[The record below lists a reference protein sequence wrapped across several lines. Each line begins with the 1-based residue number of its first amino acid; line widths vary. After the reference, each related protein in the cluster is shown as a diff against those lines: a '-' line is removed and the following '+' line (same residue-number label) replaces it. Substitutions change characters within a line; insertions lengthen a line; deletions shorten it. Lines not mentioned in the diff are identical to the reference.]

1 MKARRALPI
10 VECTFGL
17 DGGAMFGVVPRPLW
31 SRSNPADDRNR
42 IDLAARCLVIDIDD
56 RRVLV
61 DTGMGDDWHGKTA
74 DIYKVDH
81 PEGSLRAQLDA
92 RGIAPDSITD
102 VLMTHLHFDHAG
114 GLMRTDDGG
123 SRTPTFPAAR
133 HWVQRENWVWA
144 HHPTLRDAGSYRRD
158 DFAALGDLVDLELV
172 DGVSEILP
180 GIQVIPT
187 RGHTPGMQ
195 IVRFDVGDHRVVY
208 VADLIPTLGHLQLAW
223 VMGYDV
229 YPLSTVREKHEVL
242 ENAVNNDWVLAL
254 EHDPVHA
261 FARIERDGPDRYRVA
276 EAVARL
282 EDLS

>member
-42 IDLAARCLVIDIDD
+42 IDLATRCLVIDIDD

-61 DTGMGDDWHGKTA
+61 DTGMGDGWHGKAA
-74 DIYKVDH
+74 DIYKVEH
-81 PEGSLRAQLDA
+81 AHGSLRSQLDA
-92 RGIAPDSITD
+92 RGIEPDSITD

-114 GLMRTDDGG
+114 GLMHAGEGG
-123 SRTPTFPAAR
+123 SPAPTFPSAR

-158 DFAALGDLVDLELV
+158 DFAALGDLVDLTLV
-172 DGVSEILP
+172 DGVSEIIP
-180 GIQVIPT
+180 GIEVIPT

-195 IVRFDVGDHRVVY
+195 IVRFDVGERRLVY

-229 YPLSTVREKHEVL
+229 FPLSTVREKHEVL
-242 ENAVNNDWVLAL
+242 ENAVNHDWILAL
-254 EHDPVHA
+254 EHDPIHA

-276 EAVARL
+276 EAVTRL